1 MIPSPLQPAFW
12 EILIELGVI
21 WFGVYLVFRF
31 LQGTRG
37 AGVIRGLGILGVIL
51 ILMLLLMDRMDL
63 FNRLE
68 VIFDRFL
75 EILAI
80 LLIVIFQ
87 PELRQA
93 AIRIGQ
99 TKILRGNRTA
109 EDTTISAI
117 AEAAEFLSRNQFG
130 AIIAIERNV
139 QLGGLVEG
147 GQNIDAA
154 VSARLIQ
161 SIFWPSSP
169 LHDLGVVVRN
179 NRILAAGVQFPLA
192 EEGSLPSNY
201 GSRHRA
207 ALGLATESDCVVVI
221 VSEETGRVGIAV
233 DGQFEMQMN
242 HEELAD
248 RLRELL
254 SRPSATIDMDQEQP
268 PMVDTDPG
276 GLESPV
282 IKPESTT

>member
-21 WFGVYLVFRF
+21 WLGVYLMFRF

-37 AGVIRGLGILGVIL
+37 AGVIRGLGVLGVIL
-51 ILMLLLMDRMDL
+51 ILLWLLLL
-63 FNRLE
+63 NTESFNRLD
-68 VIFDRFL
+68 VIFSRFL
-75 EILAI
+75 EILAF

-99 TKILRGNRTA
+99 TKFLRGSRTA
-109 EDTTISAI
+109 EDTTITAI
-117 AEAAEFLSRNQFG
+117 AEAADFLSRNQFG

-147 GQNIDAA
+147 GQHIDAA

-179 NRILAAGVQFPLA
+179 NRLLAAGVQFPLA

-221 VSEETGRVGIAV
+221 VSEETGRIGIAV
-233 DGQFEMQMN
+233 NGAFEMQMN
-242 HEELAD
+242 HDELRN
-248 RLRELL
+248 RLQELL
-254 SRPSATIDMDQEQP
+254 SSTPAANDMDQEHP
-268 PMVDTDPG
+268 PVVDTNPAGFEDK
-276 GLESPV
+276 ST
-282 IKPESTT
+282 KPESTT